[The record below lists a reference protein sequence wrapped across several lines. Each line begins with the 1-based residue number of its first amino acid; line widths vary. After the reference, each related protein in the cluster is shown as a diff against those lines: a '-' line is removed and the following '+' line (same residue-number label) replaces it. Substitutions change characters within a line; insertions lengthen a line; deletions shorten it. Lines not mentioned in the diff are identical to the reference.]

1 MRELETERLFL
12 RKFHE
17 EDLEDAYKNWASS
30 KKIAGCFDYKKHE
43 SKEESKVMIASLRNE
58 FANGEPVW
66 VLECKKT
73 GKAIGYIRI
82 VLENERKC
90 NMSAFIIG
98 EKYEKEG
105 YLEEALERVIKFL
118 IIEKGYDILSTYFFD
133 YDEELTKFNESVLEK
148 VNMQKE
154 AVLRNRKVN
163 KENGKMISKIIYSVI
178 KEDLMKK
185 AV

>member
-1 MRELETERLFL
+1 M
-12 RKFHE
+12 
-17 EDLEDAYKNWASS
+17 
-30 KKIAGCFDYKKHE
+30 
-43 SKEESKVMIASLRNE
+43 
-58 FANGEPVW
+58 
-66 VLECKKT
+66 
-73 GKAIGYIRI
+73 
-82 VLENERKC
+82 
-90 NMSAFIIG
+90 
-98 EKYEKEG
+98 
-105 YLEEALERVIKFL
+105 ERVIKFL

>member
-98 EKYEKEG
+98 EKYEKD
-105 YLEEALERVIKFL
+105 YFSSLSRCKFVRFL
-118 IIEKGYDILSTYFFD
+118 L
-133 YDEELTKFNESVLEK
+133 
-148 VNMQKE
+148 
-154 AVLRNRKVN
+154 
-163 KENGKMISKIIYSVI
+163 
-178 KEDLMKK
+178 
-185 AV
+185 

>member
-12 RKFHE
+12 RKFHN
-17 EDLEDAYKNWASS
+17 EDLEDAYENWASDS
-30 KKIAGCFDYKKHE
+30 IIAGCFDYNKHE
-43 SKEESKVMIASLRNE
+43 SKEESKMMIASLINE
-58 FANGEPVW
+58 FDNGEPVW

-73 GKAIGYIRI
+73 GKAIGYIKVI
-82 VLENERKC
+82 LENERKC
-90 NMSAFIIG
+90 NMTAFIIG
-98 EKYEKEG
+98 KKYEKEG

-118 IIEKGYDILSTYFFD
+118 IIEIGYDILSTYFFD
-133 YDEELTKFNESVLEK
+133 YDQELTKFNEKVLEK

-178 KEDLMKK
+178 KEDLIKK

>member
-12 RKFHE
+12 RKFNE
-17 EDLEDAYKNWASS
+17 KYLDDAYENWASS
-30 KKIAGCFDYKKHE
+30 KEIAGCFDYNKHE
-43 SKEESKVMIASLRNE
+43 NKEETKSMIMSLRNE
-58 FANGEPVW
+58 FASGEPVW
-66 VLECKKT
+66 VIECKKT
-73 GKAIGYIRI
+73 GEAIGYIKV

-90 NMSAFIIG
+90 NMPAFIIG
-98 EKYEKEG
+98 KKYGKEG

-133 YDEELTKFNESVLEK
+133 YDEELTKFNEKVLEK
-148 VNMQKE
+148 ANMQKE

>member
-1 MRELETERLFL
+1 ML
-12 RKFHE
+12 K
-17 EDLEDAYKNWASS
+17 
-30 KKIAGCFDYKKHE
+30 
-43 SKEESKVMIASLRNE
+43 
-58 FANGEPVW
+58 
-66 VLECKKT
+66 
-73 GKAIGYIRI
+73 
-82 VLENERKC
+82 
-90 NMSAFIIG
+90 
-98 EKYEKEG
+98 KYEKEG
-105 YLEEALERVIKFL
+105 YLEEALQRVIKFL

>member
-1 MRELETERLFL
+1 
-12 RKFHE
+12 
-17 EDLEDAYKNWASS
+17 
-30 KKIAGCFDYKKHE
+30 
-43 SKEESKVMIASLRNE
+43 
-58 FANGEPVW
+58 
-66 VLECKKT
+66 
-73 GKAIGYIRI
+73 
-82 VLENERKC
+82 
-90 NMSAFIIG
+90 MSAFIIG

-133 YDEELTKFNESVLEK
+133 YDEEITKFNESVLEK

>member
-1 MRELETERLFL
+1 
-12 RKFHE
+12 
-17 EDLEDAYKNWASS
+17 
-30 KKIAGCFDYKKHE
+30 
-43 SKEESKVMIASLRNE
+43 
-58 FANGEPVW
+58 
-66 VLECKKT
+66 
-73 GKAIGYIRI
+73 
-82 VLENERKC
+82 
-90 NMSAFIIG
+90 MSAFIIG